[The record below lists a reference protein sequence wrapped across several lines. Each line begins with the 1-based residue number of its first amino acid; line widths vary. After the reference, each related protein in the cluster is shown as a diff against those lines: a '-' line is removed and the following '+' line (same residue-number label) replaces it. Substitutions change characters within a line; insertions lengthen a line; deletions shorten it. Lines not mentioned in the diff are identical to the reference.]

1 MDPIYEALYEI
12 IDVYM
17 DIDEERPKYN
27 CFGTWA
33 MIHFGDVCSL
43 GDKYI
48 QELLREVL
56 ALKLGFIGSESMK
69 CNDEEHCTLIEY
81 ILDAYENRFLEC
93 EHTQPNWAA

>member
-1 MDPIYEALYEI
+1 MDPRYEVLHEI

-17 DIDEERPKYN
+17 DIDKEHPKYN

-33 MIHFGDVCSL
+33 MIYFGDVRSL
-43 GDKYI
+43 GDRYI

-69 CNDEEHCTLIEY
+69 YNDEKHCVLIEH
-81 ILDAYENRFLEC
+81 ILDAYENRFLERDYP
-93 EHTQPNWAA
+93 EPIWVA